1 MNLTKIEW
9 CDYSWNPVTG
19 CYNSCPYCYA
29 RKIAARFSGGE
40 IPESRNAEKTIFLSE
55 RQFKTSKIGKKILAA
70 FPFGFTPTFHS
81 YRLSELDTLPPGK
94 SVFVCSMGDLFGP
107 WIEEGWITKVF
118 NACLQHP
125 DNRFLFLT
133 KYPQRYLELAE
144 EGRLP
149 KADNFWYGS
158 TVTRPFMPIFFG
170 KEYHTFVSVEPILE
184 SFLDKSVD
192 GGVASLV
199 DWAIIGAETGNR
211 KDKVIPKK
219 AWIDG
224 IVRQFHEQGKPVLMK
239 DSLKEIWGEDIIIEF
254 PWEVE
259 KSEDKD

>member
-1 MNLTKIEW
+1 
-9 CDYSWNPVTG
+9 
-19 CYNSCPYCYA
+19 
-29 RKIAARFSGGE
+29 
-40 IPESRNAEKTIFLSE
+40 
-55 RQFKTSKIGKKILAA
+55 
-70 FPFGFTPTFHS
+70 
-81 YRLSELDTLPPGK
+81 
-94 SVFVCSMGDLFGP
+94 
-107 WIEEGWITKVF
+107 
-118 NACLQHP
+118 
-125 DNRFLFLT
+125 
-133 KYPQRYLELAE
+133 
-144 EGRLP
+144 
-149 KADNFWYGS
+149 
-158 TVTRPFMPIFFG
+158 MPIFFG